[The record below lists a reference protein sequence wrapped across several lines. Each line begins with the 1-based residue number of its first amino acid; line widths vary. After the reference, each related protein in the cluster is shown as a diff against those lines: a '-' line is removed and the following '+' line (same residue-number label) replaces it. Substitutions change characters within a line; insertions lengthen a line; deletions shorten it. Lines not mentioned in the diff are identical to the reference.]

1 MVNEQE
7 YQSQTFTSE
16 KTKSERYKSIES
28 ISFEPIS
35 KYNFADKVKTKGEIR
50 WFKLF
55 WLIPIYKYEVSEN
68 HYRHFR
74 TTYTEH
80 EFLEDNKNLFIKD
93 GEIYRKAVV
102 EIRFDKK
109 PWWEHYYFDT
119 NEEAKASMDEEIKKC
134 KKYGNN
140 LV

>member
-1 MVNEQE
+1 MINEQE

-35 KYNFADKVKTKGEIR
+35 KYNYADKVKTKGEIR

-68 HYRHFR
+68 HYKHYG

-80 EFLEDNKNLFIKD
+80 EFLKNNKDLFIKD
-93 GEIYRKAVV
+93 GEVYRKAAVD
-102 EIRFDKK
+102 IRFCIR
-109 PWWEHYYFDT
+109 PWGDHHYFDT
-119 NEEAKASMDEEIKKC
+119 NEEAKAFMDEEIEKC